1 VPGSFL
7 LVAAVA
13 AVLTPREVVFVETAG
28 AGVVRRAELPGE
40 GLDVFAAPDGRIVV
54 PLAGEAGTAVVA
66 ASGSVERWPG
76 RTFPLFF
83 VEPDRMY
90 VVLPGLLAT
99 LSYPER
105 IPIAR
110 IPLADVAGA
119 RRAAC
124 SADGR
129 VVAVVP
135 ADAGG
140 RALVLVP
147 ALERGAPV
155 RVELG
160 GEPSL
165 VTVAPDGAFAVAVTG
180 GGSLELIASGGKRRA
195 PGVLALGGAVR
206 AVCPGVEG
214 RGILAGLADRAGG
227 ELVGVRVELG
237 AAEPLR
243 VTFRSAL
250 AAPVNAIG
258 TAAGEIVALAGE
270 EIVVLSHSGRHARR
284 VMAVPGAIGLALVPA
299 QPQSTLPAWSDAE
312 AP

>member
-1 VPGSFL
+1 MPGSFL

-28 AGVVRRAELPGE
+28 AAAVRRVELPGE
-40 GLDVFAAPDGRIVV
+40 GLDAFAAPDGRIVV
-54 PLAGEAGTAVVA
+54 PLAGDAGTAVVA

-76 RTFPLFF
+76 RVFPLFF

-110 IPLADVAGA
+110 IPLAGVAGA

-129 VVAVVP
+129 LVAVVP
-135 ADAGG
+135 VDPGG
-140 RALVLVP
+140 RVLVLVP

-160 GEPSL
+160 GEPTL
-165 VTVAPDGAFAVAVTG
+165 VTLAPDGAFAVAVSG
-180 GGSLELIASGGKRRA
+180 GGSLELIASGGERHAR
-195 PGVLALGGAVR
+195 GVLALGGTVR
-206 AVCPGVEG
+206 ALCPGVEG
-214 RGILAGLADRAGG
+214 RNLVAGLSGPAGG
-227 ELVGVRVELG
+227 ELVGVRVKPG
-237 AAEPLR
+237 AAEPLK
-243 VTFRSAL
+243 VMFRTAF
-250 AAPVNAIG
+250 AAPVSAIG
-258 TAAGEIVALAGE
+258 TTAVEIVALAGADL
-270 EIVVLSHSGRHARR
+270 VVLSRSGRHARR
-284 VMAVPGAIGLALVPA
+284 VMTVAGAIGLALVPA
-299 QPQSTLPAWSDAE
+299 KAESMLPAWTDGA

>member
-13 AVLTPREVVFVETAG
+13 AVLTPREVVFVETAS
-28 AGVVRRAELPGE
+28 AGVVRRVELPGE
-40 GLDVFAAPDGRIVV
+40 GLDAFAAPDGRIVV
-54 PLAGEAGTAVVA
+54 PLAGDAGTAVVA
-66 ASGSVERWPG
+66 ASGTVERWPG
-76 RTFPLFF
+76 RVFPLFF

-105 IPIAR
+105 APIAR
-110 IPLADVAGA
+110 MPLAGVAGA

-129 VVAVVP
+129 LVAVIPVDP
-135 ADAGG
+135 GG
-140 RALVLVP
+140 HALVLVP

-165 VTVAPDGAFAVAVTG
+165 VTLAADGAFAVAVSG
-180 GGSLELIASGGKRRA
+180 GRSLELTAAGGERRA
-195 PGVLALGGAVR
+195 RDVLALDGAVR
-206 AVCPGVEG
+206 SVCPGVEG
-214 RGILAGLADRAGG
+214 RGILVGLAGRAGG
-227 ELVGVRVELG
+227 ELVGVRVEPG

-243 VTFRSAL
+243 VTFRTVL

-258 TAAGEIVALAGE
+258 TAAGEIIALAGE
-270 EIVVLSHSGRHARR
+270 DLVVLSHNGRHPRR
-284 VMAVPGAIGLALVPA
+284 VMAVAGATGLAVVPA
-299 QPQSTLPAWSDAE
+299 QPQSTVPAWSDAA